1 MSIWTTVSVKASVLL
16 KPWLTYCMLLVKQ
29 KHFAEIQPALQQ
41 HVLSAVC
48 SVYRAALLLSLFFFF
63 ADKMN
68 LVIMCSHRLII
79 KKDSLVISV
88 SVSSLD
94 CSAPVGNKRNF
105 HTTWHSSSQ
114 TSENLWQCM
123 SHKYTHFMRINF
135 HFSWLGGL
143 PGLSFSHTRFFFSSP
158 PFHSCFF
165 SLPNSRTALGH
176 QQLLVWRCRGGG
188 GGRRAL

>member
-1 MSIWTTVSVKASVLL
+1 MYWGCVHMNNSVSKSISSSEALVNILYVVGKAEALCRDPACLTAACFICSVLSL
-16 KPWLTYCMLLVKQ
+16 PCS
-29 KHFAEIQPALQQ
+29 FA
-41 HVLSAVC
+41 SF
-48 SVYRAALLLSLFFFF
+48 SFFFF

-143 PGLSFSHTRFFFSSP
+143 PGLSFSHTRFFFFFP
-158 PFHSCFF
+158 PI
-165 SLPNSRTALGH
+165 SL
-176 QQLLVWRCRGGG
+176 LLF
-188 GGRRAL
+188 LTP